1 MQDAYAEPDNDTRNL
16 AGFMLAVAVQ
26 DVQDM
31 PPVFTKAPPVTI
43 LNNTLQK
50 VRVLLLDNCLT
61 QNCVIL
67 GYYAASSGT
76 FYRPIGFHLQGTSSW
91 PMKPRNNPEERSSR
105 QKHEITN

>member
-50 VRVLLLDNCLT
+50 VSVLPLDSCLT
-61 QNCVIL
+61 QNCTIL
-67 GYYAASSGT
+67 GYYVASSGNLLWT
-76 FYRPIGFHLQGTSSW
+76 LWDNLSVSIFKGQVLDP
-91 PMKPRNNPEERSSR
+91 
-105 QKHEITN
+105 

>member
-76 FYRPIGFHLQGTSSW
+76 FYRPIGFHLQGTSS
-91 PMKPRNNPEERSSR
+91 
-105 QKHEITN
+105 

>member
-26 DVQDM
+26 DVQDV

-50 VRVLLLDNCLT
+50 VSVLLLDNCLT
-61 QNCVIL
+61 QNCAIM
-67 GYYAASSGT
+67 GYYAATIGNFLST
-76 FYRPIGFHLQGTSSW
+76 FRDNLPGSIFKGQVAD
-91 PMKPRNNPEERSSR
+91 P
-105 QKHEITN
+105 